1 MTEKVQHSHAA
12 HEMQFIKELPNLL
25 KPWMESK

>member
-12 HEMQFIKELPNLL
+12 HETQFIKAALPTETVDGN
-25 KPWMESK
+25 